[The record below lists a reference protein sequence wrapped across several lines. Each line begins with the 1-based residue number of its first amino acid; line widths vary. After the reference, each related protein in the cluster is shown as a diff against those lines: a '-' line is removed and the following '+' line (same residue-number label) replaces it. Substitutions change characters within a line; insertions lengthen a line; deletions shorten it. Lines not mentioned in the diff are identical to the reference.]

1 MSSNIVLK
9 TLSVKSIPEIIED
22 LNTNFSQL
30 YSLISIK
37 GRQGLPGSPGDL
49 GSPGKRGAQ
58 FTFLNL
64 DDFAENFAIPANAD
78 EIDIDLINN
87 AISENSALFF
97 DKCVNSND
105 IVHLDYLVLPNGV
118 VLQYNA
124 ATNNYES
131 TYLKLYKAIDQ
142 LTQEQIIQLILQ
154 YSSAASSVQSV
165 YSSIHKIVADDN
177 PNAEVLNSTL
187 TSNSIADISTSNSGT
202 GYTAPNLIFVALQE
216 SIGVYGD
223 DDTKAQIAN
232 VFGHAKDYHTL
243 LQNTLAAN
251 KLSSAPKI
259 NNSPTLIAIQNLAA
273 SGMILGSKDSATLE
287 NFAHIRKNGDALE
300 IMPYYVNDSSY
311 IAANSIIS
319 ISNALFKVASTNVSM
334 HAKTSLSLFANNV
347 ESIKITAA
355 SIDLKH
361 NLTFSKLATN
371 QTNLVSIQA
380 NTGDA
385 FVTQLKTTGAV
396 VQNGNAVVIESLLY
410 NFTESFVN
418 NRLGISNSLTVAQ
431 YISNIVTPLAQ
442 QLNTL
447 TQQVNAQSQTIAT
460 LTAKLAIF
468 VKDGVIFPWRKPA
481 SQIPEGFK
489 EVTDFAGK
497 TLVGL
502 DPTDTDF
509 DTIGKLFGS
518 KTHKLKVA
526 EMPQHSFYTAVPSS
540 QQSYPQLNANNSITT
555 ISNYGNDGNYVL
567 GASIATPTVGK
578 TNMLGGNVEH
588 NNVQPSK
595 VVMFIEWNPS

>member
-1 MSSNIVLK
+1 MSA
-9 TLSVKSIPEIIED
+9 IE
-22 LNTNFSQL
+22 
-30 YSLISIK
+30 
-37 GRQGLPGSPGDL
+37 
-49 GSPGKRGAQ
+49 
-58 FTFLNL
+58 
-64 DDFAENFAIPANAD
+64 
-78 EIDIDLINN
+78 
-87 AISENSALFF
+87 
-97 DKCVNSND
+97 
-105 IVHLDYLVLPNGV
+105 
-118 VLQYNA
+118 
-124 ATNNYES
+124 
-131 TYLKLYKAIDQ
+131 
-142 LTQEQIIQLILQ
+142 
-154 YSSAASSVQSV
+154 
-165 YSSIHKIVADDN
+165 
-177 PNAEVLNSTL
+177 
-187 TSNSIADISTSNSGT
+187 
-202 GYTAPNLIFVALQE
+202 
-216 SIGVYGD
+216 
-223 DDTKAQIAN
+223 
-232 VFGHAKDYHTL
+232 FGHAKDYHAL

-319 ISNALFKVASTNVSM
+319 ISNALAKVSSTNVYM

-385 FVTQLKTTGAV
+385 FVTQLKTTGVV

-418 NRLGISNSLTVAQ
+418 NRLGISSSLTVAQ
-431 YISNIVTPLAQ
+431 YVSNIVTPIAQ

-481 SQIPEGFK
+481 NQIPEGFK

-526 EMPQHSFYTAVPSS
+526 EMPQHSFYTAVPST
-540 QQSYPQLNANNSITT
+540 QKRQPPLNENNSITT
-555 ISNYGNDGNYVL
+555 INNEGNDGNYVL
-567 GASIATPTVGK
+567 GGTIAAPTVGK
-578 TNMLGGNVEH
+578 TNTLGGNVEH

-595 VVMFIEWNPS
+595 VVLFIEWVGP